1 MLTSWASMGTMLME
15 CLEREDVELVKI
27 LLKAGCDASCSV
39 DDYGNKALHI
49 AASTGNVELVSLL
62 LDNGGD
68 VSARNIHG
76 DTALL
81 IAVKAGHLQVF
92 ERLLEAGSEFDP
104 HEERNIWGLTPL
116 MYAVRNDHIDIVN
129 FLLARI
135 DSVNHANR
143 GGQTA
148 LHEACNGGF
157 TDCTDAL
164 LRAGASPEMTDVHGQ
179 SPLIVAVRK
188 WHTGCARVLLQH
200 GANPCQESITL
211 HRRRWVN
218 MTPMYAA
225 LFSGRMD
232 MVRVLWA
239 ARPCSDADLFRFS
252 LDPELRQRVEE
263 QNPDVWGWLVTN
275 CQSPQALGSLCHRAV
290 SQLVG
295 YSSGRNCRL
304 QSLDVPAELK
314 NKLLLLDL

>member
-1 MLTSWASMGTMLME
+1 MLTSWTSMATMLME
-15 CLEREDVELVKI
+15 VVERGDVELVKI
-27 LLKAGCDASCSV
+27 LLKAGCDVSCSV

-49 AASTGNVELVSLL
+49 AANAGNVELINLL
-62 LDNGGD
+62 LDSGCD

-81 IAVKAGHLQVF
+81 IAVKAGHLQAF
-92 ERLLEAGSEFDP
+92 QRLLEAGSEFDP

-135 DSVNHANR
+135 DCVNHANR

-148 LHEACNGGF
+148 LLEACNGGF
-157 TDCTDAL
+157 MDCTDAL
-164 LRAGASPEMTDVHGQ
+164 LRAGASPEMADVHGQ
-179 SPLIVAVRK
+179 SPLMVAVRK
-188 WHTGCARVLLQH
+188 WHQGCVKVLLQH
-200 GANPCQESITL
+200 GANPCKESVTL
-211 HRRRWVN
+211 HSRRWVS

-225 LFSGRMD
+225 LYSGRID
-232 MVRVLWA
+232 MVRMLWA
-239 ARPCSDADLFRFS
+239 TRPCSEADLFRFS
-252 LDPELRQRVEE
+252 LVPDLRQRVEE
-263 QNPDVWGWLVTN
+263 QNPDVWAWLVTN
-275 CQSPQALGSLCHRAV
+275 CQTPHSLGSLCHRAV

-295 YSSGRNCRL
+295 YTSGRNCRL

-314 NKLLLLDL
+314 KKLLLLDL